1 MKLKHITFTGL
12 DANTSVSD
20 LVEIQKKYPIAE
32 FGVLMSKNWET
43 NGNRYP
49 NPELVQRFMD
59 QGLNLSAHLC
69 GHLAREAYKGRFEPV
84 ISVYQAFEHPDFK
97 RVQLNV
103 APYDEIYMEAQPVMS
118 KIDKEIIIQQ
128 RSPDMLYS
136 QAFNMFELKNMN
148 LKVSMLIDPSGG
160 RGMDSSINLMETD
173 FKTGYAGGIN
183 EDNVE
188 EKLLTLLTKENLVDI
203 DFWIDMESGVR
214 TNDWFDIN
222 KVVNVLE
229 KCDKVIKDF
238 E

>member
-103 APYDEIYMEAQPVMS
+103 APYDEIYMEAQSVTS

-160 RGMDSSINLMETD
+160 RGKDSDINLMQTD

-229 KCDKVIKDF
+229 KCGKVIKDF

>member
-49 NPELVQRFMD
+49 NPELVQRFLD

-69 GHLAREAYKGRFEPV
+69 GHLAREAYKGYLELV
-84 ISVYQAFEHPDFK
+84 MSIYHAFEHPDFK

-103 APYDEIYMEAQPVMS
+103 SPYENIYLQADTLKLKV
-118 KIDKEIIIQQ
+118 DKEFIIQQ
-128 RSPDMLYS
+128 RSPTLLYS
-136 QAFNMFELKNMN
+136 QAFNRFEEKNPN
-148 LKVSMLIDPSGG
+148 TKVTMLVDPSGG
-160 RGMDSSINLMETD
+160 RGIDEGLDIIATD
-173 FKTGYAGGIN
+173 RKIGYAGGIN

-188 EKLLTLLTKENLVDI
+188 DKLRTLMSLDTVNE
-203 DFWIDMESGVR
+203 FWIDMESGVR
-214 TNDWFDIN
+214 TNDWFDLD
-222 KVVNVLE
+222 KVVRILE
-229 KCDKVIKDF
+229 KCQNILK
-238 E
+238 EYTNG

>member
-69 GHLAREAYKGRFEPV
+69 GHLAREAYKGHFEPV

-103 APYDEIYMEAQPVMS
+103 SPYENIYLQADTLKLKV
-118 KIDKEIIIQQ
+118 DKEFIIQQ
-128 RSPDMLYS
+128 RSPTLLYS
-136 QAFNMFELKNMN
+136 QAFNRFEEKNPN
-148 LKVSMLIDPSGG
+148 TKVTMLVDPSGG
-160 RGMDSSINLMETD
+160 RGIDDGLDIIATD
-173 FKTGYAGGIN
+173 RKIGYAGGIN

-188 EKLLTLLTKENLVDI
+188 NKLRTLISLDTIN